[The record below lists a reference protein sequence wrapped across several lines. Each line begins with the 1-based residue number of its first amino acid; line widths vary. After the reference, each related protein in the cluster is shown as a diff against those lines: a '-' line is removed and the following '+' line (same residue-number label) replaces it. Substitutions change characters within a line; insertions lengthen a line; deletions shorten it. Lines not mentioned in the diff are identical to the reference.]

1 MQPLSVRDF
10 RLLWLGQGVSLF
22 GDQFYL
28 VALPWLTLQLTGSGL
43 ALGTVLVLSGGSRA
57 IFQLLGG
64 AVTDRVAARTLMVV
78 SNVLR
83 ALATAAITALV
94 VTGVVELWHLY
105 ILSIIFGVLDAFFVP
120 AYLSVV
126 PMLIVEEHLAAG
138 NALIRSTNR
147 FMSLIGPAIAG
158 LVVSHQSLGAA
169 FGVDAATFVFA
180 AVAIGLMKERR
191 RPGADQDS
199 LEGERPLRL
208 KGLLASIGEGLRYAW
223 EHPLARALLFFIAA
237 FEFSIVGPF
246 FVGLPAMTKMRFETG
261 ASALGWMLSAFGG
274 GMLAGMLLAGSIK
287 MRRRGLLIIS
297 MSFLSGAGVVLLG
310 FAAHVAWA
318 SVILAIVGAGAG
330 LTNIL
335 ILALLHSET
344 DRRLLG
350 RVMGLLMF
358 GSILMESLSYA
369 VAGVMADANLTALFV
384 ISGAVV
390 LVTSVLTLG
399 GRTLRATK

>member
-1 MQPLSVRDF
+1 
-10 RLLWLGQGVSLF
+10 
-22 GDQFYL
+22 
-28 VALPWLTLQLTGSGL
+28 
-43 ALGTVLVLSGGSRA
+43 
-57 IFQLLGG
+57 
-64 AVTDRVAARTLMVV
+64 
-78 SNVLR
+78 
-83 ALATAAITALV
+83 
-94 VTGVVELWHLY
+94 
-105 ILSIIFGVLDAFFVP
+105 
-120 AYLSVV
+120 
-126 PMLIVEEHLAAG
+126 
-138 NALIRSTNR
+138 
-147 FMSLIGPAIAG
+147 
-158 LVVSHQSLGAA
+158 
-169 FGVDAATFVFA
+169 
-180 AVAIGLMKERR
+180 
-191 RPGADQDS
+191 
-199 LEGERPLRL
+199 
-208 KGLLASIGEGLRYAW
+208 
-223 EHPLARALLFFIAA
+223 
-237 FEFSIVGPF
+237 
-246 FVGLPAMTKMRFETG
+246 
-261 ASALGWMLSAFGG
+261 
-274 GMLAGMLLAGSIK
+274 MLAGMLLAGSIK